1 MEIITSELK
10 ALYNSY
16 IDELLRQGSLS
27 LPCKLIYEGSKF
39 TECSNCYIDP
49 ISHKSSN
56 RYKTGGPLLFADGQI
71 CPYCR
76 GLGGLYAESNETLYL
91 LVLFDYKYWV
101 NFNSKIHSPDGLVQT
116 ISKLEDYPK
125 LKSCNKIIIDTNI
138 QNYTESY
145 YQRNSE
151 PEPAGFGGSSY
162 FFTYWK
168 KI

>member
-1 MEIITSELK
+1 MNIITNELK
-10 ALYNSY
+10 NLYKSM
-16 IDELLRQGSLS
+16 IDELIRPNSLS
-27 LPCKLIYEGSKF
+27 LPCKLIYEGSVF
-39 TECSNCYIDP
+39 VECINCNPDP
-49 ISHKSSN
+49 ITHKSAN
-56 RYKTGGPLLFADGQI
+56 TYKIGGPIVFSDGQI

-76 GLGGLYAESNETLYL
+76 GLGGVYQEAYDIKNL
-91 LVLFDYKYWV
+91 LILFDYKYWI

-116 ISKLEDYPK
+116 ISKLEDYTK
-125 LKSCNKIIIDTNI
+125 IRQCNRIVIDTNI

-151 PEPAGFGGSSY
+151 PEPAGFGESSY